1 MCDFGLSQKKK
12 YTLSGTLFWLAPEYL
27 IGNEDYNEACDMYSM
42 GIILNEVYSR
52 TRPYAGEDTDLKTLL
67 KEICD
72 RRVNRRPVMAETL
85 PPRMAELVKKLW
97 SRNPTVR
104 PPAKELDTMLM
115 DMNVQDAEPMT
126 TEQMNAKPRTE
137 DMLYE
142 LFPRH
147 IAEALKAGRKVE
159 PETHELVTIVF
170 SDIKG
175 FTDISREI
183 SPMKVSMM
191 LDRLYLAFDKIA
203 RKHGVFK
210 VETIG
215 DAYMGVTN
223 LTEDQEDTHVK
234 RIAEFAVEMINEA
247 AQILIDEDEP
257 DKGYIRIR
265 VGFHSGPVVANV
277 IGSLNPRYGLFGDTV
292 NTVSLFF
299 AALGV
304 TLLKAAFLTLNSFL
318 RILTGIPNGE
328 QLDGQ
333 SHSMF
338 RECLFAPKASGTR
351 DAFHLPRKDCR
362 QGKFLVAFYRIVFA
376 KKSSNQRLLSKFLQ
390 GKGDMNTYWI
400 GDDLIR
406 KNKKIRRKTKV
417 LRFQRMEGDENSLEG
432 GKPPQF
438 NVERHDSE
446 GSTGSLMSAAA
457 EAVKAVETDN
467 SLVSL
472 GYSDE
477 HQTLLMKGNEDTMD
491 GDGNEASGDDH
502 GSRETAETALS
513 ENTGQ
518 LGLDSSQQEVFSDEP
533 GSSASPKGMDNSD
546 GSFVR
551 SGPLGRFQPASNE
564 NQ

>member
-1 MCDFGLSQKKK
+1 
-12 YTLSGTLFWLAPEYL
+12 
-27 IGNEDYNEACDMYSM
+27 
-42 GIILNEVYSR
+42 
-52 TRPYAGEDTDLKTLL
+52 
-67 KEICD
+67 
-72 RRVNRRPVMAETL
+72 
-85 PPRMAELVKKLW
+85 
-97 SRNPTVR
+97 
-104 PPAKELDTMLM
+104 
-115 DMNVQDAEPMT
+115 
-126 TEQMNAKPRTE
+126 
-137 DMLYE
+137 MLYE

-292 NTVSLFF
+292 NTASRMES
-299 AALGV
+299 
-304 TLLKAAFLTLNSFL
+304 NSTGS
-318 RILTGIPNGE
+318 RILCSE
-328 QLDGQ
+328 SAYLHLKRQ
-333 SHSMF
+333 
-338 RECLFAPKASGTR
+338 APEMP
-351 DAFHLPRKDCR
+351 FICR
-362 QGKFLVAFYRIVFA
+362 GKIAV
-376 KKSSNQRLLSKFLQ
+376 K

-417 LRFQRMEGDENSLEG
+417 LRFQRTESLEEGENS
-432 GKPPQF
+432 PQF
-438 NVERHDSE
+438 NVERHESDE
-446 GSTGSLMSAAA
+446 GSTGSLMSAGA
-457 EAVKAVETDN
+457 EAAKAVETDN